1 MRWRASALFRQSS
14 TSWIG
19 DPALAPQTLRRRA
32 LIGGAGAALL
42 ASPALGQGFPQ
53 RPIRFICPFPAGG
66 IVDILMR
73 AFNEELGTE
82 LGQPV
87 VIDPRPGAGGLIG
100 SQQLVA
106 APADGH
112 TLMMATQ
119 AHLVAPILTPSSFHP
134 VEAVQGVALAAHSVS
149 LVVVPAALPVRNMA
163 ELVALAKRDPGRL
176 NYLRPGSGSF
186 GHMTMEVLKRAA
198 GIEVTAVDYR
208 GLPPGIIDL
217 IAERI
222 HIAFLSTGLTMTHI
236 REGRLRAI
244 ATIGPARAPELPDLP
259 TMTEQGLADAN
270 LDSYYAIIAP
280 RGVPAPVVDRIN
292 QAFGAVVA
300 RPEVR
305 RKLAAAGGVPA
316 RQIAPAEV
324 QAMLARDYARY
335 VALIRD
341 ANIQAN

>member
-1 MRWRASALFRQSS
+1 MTHR
-14 TSWIG
+14 
-19 DPALAPQTLRRRA
+19 LARRA
-32 LIGGAGAALL
+32 LLGAGALL
-42 ASPALGQGFPQ
+42 ARPARAQSFPQ

-73 AFNEELGTE
+73 AFNEELGAE

-100 SQQLVA
+100 SQQLVT

-112 TLMMATQ
+112 TWMMATQ
-119 AHLVAPILTPSSFHP
+119 AHLVAPILTPSNFHP
-134 VEAVQGVALAAHSVS
+134 VEAVQGVAVAAHSVS
-149 LVVVPAALPVRNMA
+149 LVVVPASLPVRTMA

-208 GLPPGIIDL
+208 GLPPGIVDL

-244 ATIGPARAPELPDLP
+244 ATIGPVRAPELPDLP

-270 LDSYYAIIAP
+270 LDSYYALIVP
-280 RGVPAPVVDRIN
+280 RGVPAPIVNRIN
-292 QAFGAVVA
+292 QAYGSVVTK
-300 RPEVR
+300 PEVQ
-305 RKLAAAGGVPA
+305 RKLAAAGGIPAAQVP
-316 RQIAPAEV
+316 PAEV
-324 QAMLARDYARY
+324 QAMLARDHARY

-341 ANIQAN
+341 ANIRAD

>member
-1 MRWRASALFRQSS
+1 MTDR
-14 TSWIG
+14 
-19 DPALAPQTLRRRA
+19 LARRA
-32 LIGGAGAALL
+32 LLGAGALL
-42 ASPALGQGFPQ
+42 ALPARAQSFPQ
-53 RPIRFICPFPAGG
+53 RPVRFICPFPAGG

-73 AFNEELGTE
+73 AFNEELGAE

-100 SQQLVA
+100 SQQLIA

-112 TLMMATQ
+112 TWMMATQ
-119 AHLVAPILTPSSFHP
+119 AHLVAPILTPSNFHP
-134 VEAVQGVALAAHSVS
+134 VEAVQGVAVAAHSVS
-149 LVVVPAALPVRNMA
+149 LVVVPAALPVRNMS

-208 GLPPGIIDL
+208 GLPPGIVDL

-244 ATIGPARAPELPDLP
+244 ATIGPVRAPELPDLP
-259 TMTEQGLADAN
+259 TLTEQGLADAN
-270 LDSYYAIIAP
+270 LDSYYAIIVP
-280 RGVPAPVVDRIN
+280 RGVPAPIVYRIH
-292 QAFGAVVA
+292 QAYGAVVTK
-300 RPEVR
+300 PEVQ
-305 RKLAAAGGVPA
+305 RKLAAAGGIPA
-316 RQIAPAEV
+316 RQVSPAEV
-324 QAMLARDYARY
+324 QAMLARDHARY

-341 ANIQAN
+341 ANITAN